1 MARDVECLLNI
12 CKTLGSTQHKKKA
25 GKMNK
30 KSNHNQS
37 QLNLAADPQHLYTS
51 ENTRW
56 GCFTCGFFFNNFETL
71 TTFLPLPISL
81 FNPCFWVSSMAAY
94 IEAWSVRCCVF
105 SLILAGFLREGKFH
119 LTLGIQNWHQL
130 LKNIISDMASSHTTG
145 STHFWF
151 WFLLLFLR
159 GSYVSQTG
167 QNLLYSWG

>member
-1 MARDVECLLNI
+1 MQDPGFYPAQEKSRKNEQKEQPQPKPTQPSCWSTAPI
-12 CKTLGSTQHKKKA
+12 HIWKHTLG
-25 GKMNK
+25 
-30 KSNHNQS
+30 
-37 QLNLAADPQHLYTS
+37 LLYL
-51 ENTRW
+51 W
-56 GCFTCGFFFNNFETL
+56 FFFFNNFETL